1 MAKPENFIN
10 QDDRENNEDNE
21 IIKNWR
27 EGDLIQTF
35 KIIPIRE
42 RKTSLMEEWLSAP
55 KINLDIAEKA
65 VFDKILK
72 RAVND
77 ISGWNEEDLKMKFIA
92 YVLDLGLMN
101 EGVGVVS
108 YFDKTISAN
117 VEGIKLVVKSDFMLA
132 KGVLDAFRTPY
143 FHFQEYKP
151 NKNPK
156 GDPMAQLLEA
166 FLIAQVKNKNHKN
179 KHIDNPLYGVE
190 VIGENWK
197 FVIMEKKEY
206 CISKAYNAII
216 EEDLLEIIAILRKFK
231 EILSEKLFEKD

>member
-1 MAKPENFIN
+1 MAKKANFIN
-10 QDDRENNEDNE
+10 QNDKENNNE
-21 IIKNWR
+21 VIKNWR

-35 KIIPIRE
+35 KIIPIRN
-42 RKTSLMEEWLSAP
+42 RKTTLMEEWLNAP
-55 KINLDIAEKA
+55 KITLDIAEKT

-72 RAVND
+72 RAVSD

-92 YVLDLGLMN
+92 YILDLGLMN
-101 EGVGVVS
+101 EGVGIVS

-117 VEGIKLVVKSDFMLA
+117 VEGTKLVVKSDFMLA
-132 KGVLDAFRTPY
+132 KGILDAFRTPY

-166 FLIAQVKNKNHKN
+166 FLIAQVKNKNDKYSD
-179 KHIDNPLYGVE
+179 KPLYGVE

-197 FVIMEKKEY
+197 FVVMEKKEY

-231 EILSEKLFEKD
+231 EILVERLFEKD

>member
-1 MAKPENFIN
+1 MAKKENFIN
-10 QDDRENNEDNE
+10 QDDNENNE

-35 KIIPIRE
+35 KIIPIRD
-42 RKTSLMEEWLSAP
+42 RKTALMEEWLNAP
-55 KINLDIAEKA
+55 KITLDIAEKA

-72 RAVND
+72 RAISD

-92 YVLDLGLMN
+92 YILDLGLMN
-101 EGVGVVS
+101 EGVGIVS

-117 VEGIKLVVKSDFMLA
+117 VEGTKLVVKSDFMLA

-166 FLIAQVKNKNHKN
+166 FLIAQVKNKNDKYSD
-179 KHIDNPLYGVE
+179 KPLYGVE

-197 FVIMEKKEY
+197 FVVMEKKEY

-216 EEDLLEIIAILRKFK
+216 EEDLVEIIAILRKFK
-231 EILSEKLFEKD
+231 EILVEKLFEKD